1 VREEEPDMHGVAL
14 GRFAP
19 ALLLCLLTLVL
30 AGSPAMA
37 FDLGQW
43 VPGLKLSP
51 FLSERVEYE
60 SNVFQVPS
68 HSKDDIIFKTIPG
81 FLVDYTFGAHS
92 LSAGYRAEILR
103 YLDLTN
109 QDTVHHIAVGQL
121 RLDFPRTLLNLR
133 DDFTRT
139 SDPPGTELTGR
150 ILSTTNVLKPE
161 GEYRLT
167 PSFSTGLNYSW
178 TRVRFDDRTIAALI
192 DRDEQ
197 LIGASVFWKVVPKGD
212 LFLNYSYGWSSF
224 TESSDRDF
232 TSHSV
237 TVGLRGD
244 ITSKLSSGFRV
255 GYTWEE
261 ATRSNQESFSGLTLG
276 GDWTYKPTER
286 TIITLSTL
294 RARQESTFGTTV
306 FYVTNSGTLAVSH
319 QLLPKLSVSARIGG
333 GLNDYSRKETADGK
347 TDFRHDS
354 FILAGAQVEYD
365 IQPWLRVG
373 LEYLRTSRDS
383 NFPSFRF
390 VDDRITGRV
399 TVQF

>member
-1 VREEEPDMHGVAL
+1 MHSREARRVVWT
-14 GRFAP
+14 
-19 ALLLCLLTLVL
+19 LLLCLLTLPL
-30 AGSPAMA
+30 AGTPAMA

-43 VPGLKLSP
+43 VPGLKVSP
-51 FLSERVEYE
+51 FLSEKVEYE

-81 FLVDYTFGAHS
+81 ILADYTFGTHS
-92 LSAGYRAEILR
+92 LTAGYRAEILR

-161 GEYRLT
+161 GEYRIT

-178 TRVRFDDRTIAALI
+178 TRTRFDDRAIGTLI
-192 DRDEQ
+192 DRDEH
-197 LIGASVFWKVVPKGD
+197 LIGASVFWKFVPKGD
-212 LFLNYSYGWSSF
+212 LFLNYSYGLSNF

-232 TSHSV
+232 TSHNI

-244 ITSKLSSGFRV
+244 ITSKLSSSFRI
-255 GYTWEE
+255 GYTREE
-261 ATRSNQESFSGLTLG
+261 PVHGNQTTFNGLILSG
-276 GDWTYKPTER
+276 DYVYKPLER
-286 TIITLSTL
+286 LTFTLSTQ
-294 RARQESTFGTTV
+294 RARQESTFGTVV
-306 FYVTNSGTLAVSH
+306 FYVTNNGTLSAVY
-319 QLLPKLSVSARIGG
+319 QILPKVTLSGRVGG
-333 GLNDYSRKETADGK
+333 GTNEYSTKQTADGK

-354 FILAGAQVEYD
+354 FILGGAQAEYE

-373 LEYLRTSRDS
+373 LEYLRISRDS

-390 VDDRITGRV
+390 VDDRVTGRA

>member
-1 VREEEPDMHGVAL
+1 MHSAEARRVVWT
-14 GRFAP
+14 
-19 ALLLCLLTLVL
+19 LLLGLLTLPL
-30 AGSPAMA
+30 ASTPAMA

-43 VPGLKLSP
+43 VPGLKVSP

-81 FLVDYTFGAHS
+81 ILADYTFGNHS

-121 RLDFPRTLLNLR
+121 RLDFPRTLLTLK

-150 ILSTTNVLKPE
+150 ILSTTNVLKPD
-161 GEYRLT
+161 GEYRIT
-167 PSFSTGLNYSW
+167 PSFSTGLNYAW
-178 TRVRFDDRTIAALI
+178 TRVRFDDQFIATLI
-192 DRDEQ
+192 DRDEH

-224 TESSDRDF
+224 VDSSDRDF
-232 TSHSV
+232 TSHTVS
-237 TVGLRGD
+237 VGLRGD
-244 ITSKLSSGFRV
+244 ITAKLSSSFRV
-255 GYTWEE
+255 GYTRGEP
-261 ATRSNQESFSGLTLG
+261 AHGNQASFTGLALG
-276 GDWTYKPTER
+276 GDYVYRPTER
-286 TIITLSTL
+286 LSFTLSTL
-294 RARQESTFGTTV
+294 RARQESTFGTTT
-306 FYVTNSGTLAVSH
+306 FYVTNSGTLSA
-319 QLLPKLSVSARIGG
+319 QYQILPKVTLTARVGG
-333 GLNDYSRKETADGK
+333 GLNDYSKKETADGK

-354 FILAGAQVEYD
+354 FLLAGAQADYE

-373 LEYLRTSRDS
+373 LEYLRISRDS

-390 VDDRITGRV
+390 VDDRITARA

>member
-1 VREEEPDMHGVAL
+1 MHSAEARRVVWT
-14 GRFAP
+14 
-19 ALLLCLLTLVL
+19 LLLCLLTLPL
-30 AGSPAMA
+30 AGTPAMA

-43 VPGLKLSP
+43 VPGLKVSP
-51 FLSERVEYE
+51 FLSQKVEYQ

-68 HSKDDIIFKTIPG
+68 HSQDDVIFKTIPG
-81 FLVDYTFGAHS
+81 VLADYTFGSHS

-103 YLDLTN
+103 YLDLPN

-121 RLDFPRTLLNLR
+121 RLDFPRTLLTLK

-178 TRVRFDDRTIAALI
+178 TRVRFDDQFIATLI
-192 DRDEQ
+192 DRDEHV
-197 LIGASVFWKVVPKGD
+197 IGASVFWKVVPKGD
-212 LFLNYSYGWSSF
+212 LFLNYSYGRSSF
-224 TESSDRDF
+224 VDSSDRDF
-232 TSHSV
+232 TSH
-237 TVGLRGD
+237 TIMVGLRGD
-244 ITSKLSSGFRV
+244 ITAKLSSSFRV
-255 GYTWEE
+255 GYTRGEPVHG
-261 ATRSNQESFSGLTLG
+261 NQASFTGLAFG
-276 GDWTYKPTER
+276 GDYVYRPTER
-286 TIITLSTL
+286 ITLTLSTQ

-306 FYVTNSGTLAVSH
+306 FYVTNNGVLSAQYQV
-319 QLLPKLSVSARIGG
+319 LPKVTLSARLGG
-333 GLNDYSRKETADGK
+333 GLNDYSKKETADGK

-354 FILAGAQVEYD
+354 FILAGAQVEYE

-373 LEYLRTSRDS
+373 LEYLRISRDS

-390 VDDRITGRV
+390 VDDRITARA

>member
-1 VREEEPDMHGVAL
+1 MHSREARRVVWT
-14 GRFAP
+14 
-19 ALLLCLLTLVL
+19 LLLCLLTLPL
-30 AGSPAMA
+30 ACTPAMA
-37 FDLGQW
+37 FDLEQW
-43 VPGLKLSP
+43 VPGLKVSP
-51 FLSERVEYE
+51 FLSEKVEYE

-81 FLVDYTFGAHS
+81 ILADYTFGTHS
-92 LSAGYRAEILR
+92 LTAGYRAEILR

-161 GEYRLT
+161 GEYRIT

-178 TRVRFDDRTIAALI
+178 TRTRFDDRAIGTLI
-192 DRDEQ
+192 DRDEH
-197 LIGASVFWKVVPKGD
+197 LIGASVFWKFVPKGD
-212 LFLNYSYGWSSF
+212 LLLNYSYGLSNF

-232 TSHSV
+232 TSHNI

-244 ITSKLSSGFRV
+244 ITSKLSSSFRI
-255 GYTWEE
+255 GYTREE
-261 ATRSNQESFSGLTLG
+261 PVHGNQTTFNGLILSG
-276 GDWTYKPTER
+276 DYVYKPLER
-286 TIITLSTL
+286 LTFTLSTQ
-294 RARQESTFGTTV
+294 RARQESTFGTVV
-306 FYVTNSGTLAVSH
+306 FYVTNNATLSAVY
-319 QLLPKLSVSARIGG
+319 QILPKVSLSARVGG
-333 GLNDYSRKETADGK
+333 GTNEYSAKQTADGK

-354 FILAGAQVEYD
+354 FILGGAQAEYE

-373 LEYLRTSRDS
+373 LEYLRISRDS

-390 VDDRITGRV
+390 VDDRVTGRA